1 MGNNMGAMFRQPPPP
16 GAVRLEA
23 RLAAPPTA
31 DAAALARRFGADVG
45 RVLGVVPREEL
56 TGSAELGHDL
66 LEIELGGEEDEEA
79 DEEDEGVDLD
89 TVLVPY
95 VPQIVRAVLPERRL
109 VLVDPPEGLLDLVQP
124 KRRARVVIRGL
135 LKAEGA
141 T

>member
-1 MGNNMGAMFRQPPPP
+1 MFGTHDSYGLLGSAHLLFWLP
-16 GAVRLEA
+16 EA
-23 RLAAPPTA
+23 ERF
-31 DAAALARRFGADVG
+31 DEWQDSSDEGEAAAGD
-45 RVLGVVPREEL
+45 
-56 TGSAELGHDL
+56 
-66 LEIELGGEEDEEA
+66 GGD
-79 DEEDEGVDLD
+79 GPD
-89 TVLVPY
+89 TVLIPY